1 MLAAS
6 EGPEAAEQ
14 QKILRCRRLGLT
26 QAVRGLDH
34 RVRGSVA
41 VVVQRDVG
49 AIRAKTVSLLHDVE
63 RAPLIQQHIGD
74 HEGLE
79 TSAEPRRCAA
89 HALGHSADLAVASA
103 QQRDDPVRFTQFVGA
118 QNHDFVTVGGHP
130 SIIPASSDNGR
141 VNEPLFVIPLWADLS
156 AVALGGLQGALFA
169 SGFRGQRRLD
179 LLGVA
184 IIGIVMGMGGGLIRD
199 LLLNVT
205 LTTLQSNWYL
215 ITAVAAA
222 LLGMLL
228 ATILER
234 VSWLIVGLD
243 ALVIGLFGAFGTSKA
258 LYLGLP
264 EVPAIFVGVAAAV
277 GGGILRD
284 VLMGLPV
291 AIMHVGSLYAVA
303 AGAGCVVLTVS
314 FSLGAPLTA
323 AAIIAVAVT
332 TVIRLL
338 AVVFDISL
346 PEQRALYRRKVAVET
361 SAITV
366 VGGTRAADNGDAG
379 ATG

>member
-1 MLAAS
+1 M
-6 EGPEAAEQ
+6 
-14 QKILRCRRLGLT
+14 
-26 QAVRGLDH
+26 
-34 RVRGSVA
+34 
-41 VVVQRDVG
+41 
-49 AIRAKTVSLLHDVE
+49 
-63 RAPLIQQHIGD
+63 
-74 HEGLE
+74 
-79 TSAEPRRCAA
+79 
-89 HALGHSADLAVASA
+89 
-103 QQRDDPVRFTQFVGA
+103 
-118 QNHDFVTVGGHP
+118 
-130 SIIPASSDNGR
+130 
-141 VNEPLFVIPLWADLS
+141 NEPLFVIPLWADLS